1 MEVQEGVK
9 FLFPMRDFKL
19 LKLTDNQRIKKYF

>member
-9 FLFPMRDFKL
+9 FLFPMRDLEL
-19 LKLTDNQRIKKYF
+19 LKLTDNQRIKKDF

>member
-19 LKLTDNQRIKKYF
+19 LELTDNQRIKRYF